1 MICFSCK
8 QASPATFIIT
18 HFLQGGETTMH
29 RIKKNI
35 SKIPELI
42 MNRVYIHLDDS
53 YNIISDSNLTPLIN
67 AVAKQHPIAYGVTLS
82 ESNSDCTIFYP
93 KRTLHFILHEIDDF
107 IYGINQRKADETMAT
122 FTSLKQIR
130 RVNYLL
136 IGKEKS
142 VPAYTVIILYT
153 IFKLLP
159 ADSPDRD
166 LCKKI
171 LECIHAPIHLYF
183 LQNPKDELAR
193 FFEDC
198 FVLVINAMT
207 NGNEHLS
214 ITDFPG
220 IPREHPRETIL

>member
-130 RVNYLL
+130 RVNYLNQHL
-136 IGKEKS
+136 VCHAGSYHVLGDVTGCIS
-142 VPAYTVIILYT
+142 CRTVHLT
-153 IFKLLP
+153 RRP
-159 ADSPDRD
+159 W
-166 LCKKI
+166 
-171 LECIHAPIHLYF
+171 ECSKASM
-183 LQNPKDELAR
+183 A
-193 FFEDC
+193 
-198 FVLVINAMT
+198 
-207 NGNEHLS
+207 
-214 ITDFPG
+214 
-220 IPREHPRETIL
+220 